1 MSSPPGK
8 RVIVVGAGIAGLAA
22 GHTLSR
28 QGFSVKI
35 LEATSRVGGRMTTDL
50 VDGFVIDRG
59 AQFLSSEYGIMRALA
74 QEAGLEA
81 SLQATS
87 PWSGVVRD
95 ARVRRIRAGDPFSP
109 WRSGLLEF
117 PEWLRIG
124 WRLGRMARMQAAR
137 SLNDY
142 SRWSDCDIETADVWS
157 RREFGPATTDY
168 LIEPLLQG
176 FYFQETETTSRALAQ
191 AVLAFGAHRSRTLAM
206 AGGLGRL
213 PTALAAMLD
222 VALATPV
229 IALTVEPDA
238 ITVVT
243 NEARLVADHV
253 VLATTASVANRL
265 FPTADEVER
274 NLLTTAYSA
283 NLNLALMTRPE
294 YCLPASLRAVYGLL
308 VPRRERRYV
317 AAIGIESN
325 KCRDRAA
332 RGELFNVMLAGNSS
346 RDLLA
351 SPEAEIVQGILPE
364 VERLLPGISAQI
376 ATVRIYRWPEAEPL
390 SPVGRAKN
398 VRRYRER
405 IAAGPCP
412 RVLLVGD
419 YLSMPFTEGAVE
431 SGIWAA
437 QAIIRAHENRPMRP
451 AEQTVQ

>member
-1 MSSPPGK
+1 MSSPPGN

-35 LEATSRVGGRMTTDL
+35 LEAAARVGGRMTTDR

-59 AQFLSSEYGIMRALA
+59 AQFLSSEYRLVRTLA
-74 QEAGLEA
+74 RDVNLEA
-81 SLQATS
+81 SLQPTS
-87 PWSGVVRD
+87 PWSRVIRD
-95 ARVRRIRAGDPFSP
+95 ARVRRIHAGDPFSP
-109 WRSGLLEF
+109 WRSGLLGF
-117 PEWLRIG
+117 PAWLRLA
-124 WRLGRMARMQAAR
+124 WRLGRLARSQAAR

-142 SRWSDCDIETADVWS
+142 SQWSDCDIETADVWG
-157 RREFGPATTDY
+157 RREFGPAPTDY

-176 FYFQETETTSRALAQ
+176 FYFQDTETTSRALAQ

-206 AGGLGRL
+206 AGGLGGL
-213 PTALAAMLD
+213 PMALAATLD
-222 VALATPV
+222 VALATPA

-253 VLATTASVANRL
+253 VLATTASVASRL
-265 FPTADEVER
+265 FPTADEAER
-274 NLLTTAYSA
+274 SLLTTAYSA

-294 YCLPASLRAVYGLL
+294 FRLPDSLRAVYGLL
-308 VPRRERRYV
+308 VPRRERQHV

-346 RDLLA
+346 RDLMA
-351 SPEAEIVQGILPE
+351 RPDAEIVQAVLPE

-376 ATVRIYRWPEAEPL
+376 AVTRIYRWPEAEPL

-405 IAAGPCP
+405 IAAAPWP
-412 RVLLVGD
+412 RVLLAGD
-419 YLSMPFTEGAVE
+419 YLSMPFTEGAAE

-437 QAIIRAHENRPMRP
+437 QTIIRAHENRRTPP
-451 AEQTVQ
+451 AE

>member
-59 AQFLSSEYGIMRALA
+59 AQFLSSEYGLLRALA
-74 QEAGLEA
+74 QDVSLAA
-81 SLQATS
+81 SLQPTS
-87 PWSGVVRD
+87 PWSGVVRN

-109 WRSGLLEF
+109 WRSGLLGF
-117 PEWLRIG
+117 PAWLRLG
-124 WRLGRMARMQAAR
+124 WRLCRLARTQAAPP
-137 SLNDY
+137 LNDY
-142 SRWSDCDIETADVWS
+142 SQWSDCDIETADVWG

-213 PTALAAMLD
+213 PTALAATLD
-222 VALATPV
+222 VALATPA

-253 VLATTASVANRL
+253 VLAATASVANRL
-265 FPTADEVER
+265 FPIADEVER
-274 NLLTTAYSA
+274 SLLTTAYSA

-294 YCLPASLRAVYGLL
+294 YRLPASLRAVYGLL
-308 VPRRERRYV
+308 VPRRERRQV

-332 RGELFNVMLAGNSS
+332 RGELFNVMLAGTSS
-346 RDLLA
+346 RDLMA
-351 SPEAEIVQGILPE
+351 WPEAEIVHEILPE
-364 VERLLPGISAQI
+364 VERFLPGISAQI
-376 ATVRIYRWPEAEPL
+376 VAARIYRWPEAEPL
-390 SPVGRAKN
+390 SPVGRAKE

-405 IAAGPCP
+405 TAAAPYP
-412 RVLLVGD
+412 RVLLAGD
-419 YLSMPFTEGAVE
+419 YLSMPFTEGAAE

-437 QAIIRAHENRPMRP
+437 QTIMRVHEQRRM
-451 AEQTVQ
+451 